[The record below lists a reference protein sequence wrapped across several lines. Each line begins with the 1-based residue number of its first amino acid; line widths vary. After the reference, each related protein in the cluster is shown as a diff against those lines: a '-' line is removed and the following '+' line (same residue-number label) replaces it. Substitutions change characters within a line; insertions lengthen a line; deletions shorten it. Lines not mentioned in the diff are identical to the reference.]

1 MVKSCRV
8 FCGIV
13 AIAAVGCSA
22 PSKSSTGIGE
32 TTSTKQALTTA
43 NGLAQ
48 NGLTTNGLWAN
59 GLWANGLWANGLW
72 ANGLWANGL
81 WANGLW
87 ANGLWANGLWAN
99 GLWANGLW
107 ANGLRANGLDRRRR
121 GSRKHPP
128 QQRVRAPVAP
138 IHLLM
143 RDARDDLRHDARPNG
158 GALACSPSSGGPK
171 CDDGY
176 TCSPQ
181 GTCVI
186 QLTGSVGVG
195 VNADGSTWGAS
206 GTCDESCQR
215 WVSACVL
222 ARTNAYG
229 VHVEISMRAPADAPQ
244 AKTAL
249 SASDYERARCPAGSE
264 GDIHCGYTLR
274 EGAYYG
280 NLFATTPV
288 LPDGTPS
295 PAPPPIPPATTYSG
309 QAVGL
314 IAQTPTFNACA
325 GPASNIPEITKRFCS
340 SQGDQSVINV
350 PGVCLVTGTEAGTC
364 EGEDTNPTGPT
375 FGASLVR
382 RRRRR
387 IQDCYTSTD
396 PTQTRTRYEQ
406 VITVYLKTPLAVC
419 GNAVCEDGE
428 SDASQTTYC
437 PSDCHPGTW
446 AKPFDPTFESGDS
459 QVAPLRS
466 RPVSINSGCPRWHPT
481 IRLSWWVIRSATST
495 SEESS
500 FQRARDTA
508 SLSNIIPMAVT
519 HGRAGVSDSTTT

>member
-8 FCGIV
+8 FCGILV
-13 AIAAVGCSA
+13 VAAVGCSV
-22 PSKSSTGIGE
+22 PSKSSTGIVE
-32 TTSTKQALTTA
+32 TTSTRQALTTA

-107 ANGLRANGLDRRRR
+107 ANGLWANGLTGDAAVPGNTLRNSPYAR
-121 GSRKHPP
+121 
-128 QQRVRAPVAP
+128 Q
-138 IHLLM
+138 LLQYIYSCAM
-143 RDARDDLRHDARPNG
+143 PATTYDTTLDPNG
-158 GALACSPSSGGPK
+158 GALACSTSGGGPA
-171 CDDGY
+171 CDVGY

-186 QLTGSVGVG
+186 PLTGSVGLG
-195 VNADGSTWGAS
+195 INTNGSTWGAS

-229 VHVEISMRAPADAPQ
+229 VHVEISMRAPADAPPAIQ
-244 AKTAL
+244 AAL

-264 GDIHCGYTLR
+264 SDIHCGYTQR

-295 PAPPPIPPATTYSG
+295 PPPPPIPPATTYSG
-309 QAVGL
+309 QATGD

-325 GPASNIPEITKRFCS
+325 GPDSNIPESRS
-340 SQGDQSVINV
+340 
-350 PGVCLVTGTEAGTC
+350 
-364 EGEDTNPTGPT
+364 
-375 FGASLVR
+375 ASARARATSPSLASPACASRPR
-382 RRRRR
+382 RRRGPARERTPTRR
-387 IQDCYTSTD
+387 ARRS
-396 PTQTRTRYEQ
+396 
-406 VITVYLKTPLAVC
+406 A
-419 GNAVCEDGE
+419 
-428 SDASQTTYC
+428 
-437 PSDCHPGTW
+437 
-446 AKPFDPTFESGDS
+446 
-459 QVAPLRS
+459 RS
-466 RPVSINSGCPRWHPT
+466 RTATRAPT
-481 IRLSWWVIRSATST
+481 RSK
-495 SEESS
+495 
-500 FQRARDTA
+500 RARATTR
-508 SLSNIIPMAVT
+508 SSP
-519 HGRAGVSDSTTT
+519 ST